1 MIKNVTRN
9 RLGALRCAPSAHP
22 ASGAFAA
29 FGSGTGVSLHKGETQ
44 RLMLVGQPGPITTAP
59 PTYIDD
65 VVRPSAAL
73 QERSP

>member
-1 MIKNVTRN
+1 MIKNMTRN
-9 RLGALRCAPSAHP
+9 RLGTLRCAPSAHP

-29 FGSGTGVSLHKGETQ
+29 FGGGTGVSLPKCETQ
-44 RLMLVGQPGPITTAP
+44 RLMLVGRLGVVATAP
-59 PTYIDD
+59 QTYIDD